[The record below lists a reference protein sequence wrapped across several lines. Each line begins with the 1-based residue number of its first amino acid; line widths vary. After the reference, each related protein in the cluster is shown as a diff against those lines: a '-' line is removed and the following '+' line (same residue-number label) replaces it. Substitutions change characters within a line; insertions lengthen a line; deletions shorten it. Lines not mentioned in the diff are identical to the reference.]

1 MSNEEIKTEVRK
13 LILDE
18 MTLFAQEHRAEIVE
32 RAMTKWKLRQQD
44 AQQETGNNVEQELQE
59 LD

>member
-1 MSNEEIKTEVRK
+1 MSNEETKTEVRK

-32 RAMTKWKLRQQD
+32 RAMRKWKLRQQD
-44 AQQETGNNVEQELQE
+44 AQQEMSTDGEQELQE